1 MSVTA
6 LDRWARSDGDGLILA
21 WSPEGRER
29 DQEFALPAQQRI
41 VVETLLVAADAF
53 GLMVDVREPEPQ
65 PLPEVC

>member
-29 DQEFALPAQQRI
+29 DQEFAQRI
-41 VVETLLVAADAF
+41 DVETLLVAADAF

-65 PLPEVC
+65 PSIISQRSF